1 MILLLR
7 RKRSMTREGTRSRPQ
22 INVFLYDMND
32 IPSYYKEYC
41 YVARARF
48 PSAAVVSVDGSIMYQ
63 VNAFSYERSYE
74 DNLKKSNQHLCTAHA
89 TIERASER
97 TTVCTFSA
105 AASLRRPAAATTP
118 A

>member
-1 MILLLR
+1 
-7 RKRSMTREGTRSRPQ
+7 MTREGTRSRPQ

-74 DNLKKSNQHLCTAHA
+74 DNLNKSNQHLCTAHQGGVGSA
-89 TIERASER
+89 T
-97 TTVCTFSA
+97 F
-105 AASLRRPAAATTP
+105 
-118 A
+118 